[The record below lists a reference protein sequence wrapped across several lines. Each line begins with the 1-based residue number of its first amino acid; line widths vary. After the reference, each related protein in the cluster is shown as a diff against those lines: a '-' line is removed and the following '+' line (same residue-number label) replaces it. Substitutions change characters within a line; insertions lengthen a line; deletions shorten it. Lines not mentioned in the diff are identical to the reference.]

1 MKDTGEGIEP
11 EHLTQ
16 VFDRFYRADTS
27 RNRLHGGS
35 GIGLTISKA
44 IVEAHRGRISAH
56 SAGRGT
62 GTTFTVRLPRPPH

>member
-11 EHLTQ
+11 EHLSQ

-35 GIGLTISKA
+35 GIGLSISRA
-44 IVEAHRGRISAH
+44 IVEAHRGKISAH

-62 GTTFTVRLPRPPH
+62 GTKFTIRLPRPPH